1 LPALGTGDPARWAR
15 ASSPLNA
22 VSTANQNARPINL
35 LEPITTDKFRMA
47 TPSAAPNGDAEGI
60 YRACRRTGSPAHR
73 RTGSPVSIHPKANQY
88 ANSTACRAR

>member
-47 TPSAAPNGDAEGI
+47 TPSAAPNGDAEGN
-60 YRACRRTGSPAHR
+60 YRACRLTGEHPSE
-73 RTGSPVSIHPKANQY
+73 GQPVREQHCMQGPVGKFHG
-88 ANSTACRAR
+88 ARVR

>member
-60 YRACRRTGSPAHR
+60 YRACRRTGSWAS
-73 RTGSPVSIHPKANQY
+73 THPKANQY